1 MHPDLR
7 PYLAPE
13 HEDEVFFTVLR
24 SPIGEIGW
32 MLSRRDRI
40 YAWDG
45 WWSALA
51 VPLMDL
57 EEIGDLQPLSGKV
70 AAGATLD
77 EVWAA
82 NRRAFTTVD
91 HVPSLFADAHLGAG
105 GLVERIRSG
114 DSGERGITDDDR
126 ARLLEADP
134 LAFLSLG
141 TPEGMRALADL
152 VE

>member
-24 SPIGEIGW
+24 SLSGEIGW

-40 YAWDG
+40 YTWDG

-51 VPLMDL
+51 VPLTDL
-57 EEIGDLQPLSGKV
+57 EEIGDLEPLAGKLPG
-70 AAGATLD
+70 GATLD

-105 GLVERIRSG
+105 GLVERIRG
-114 DSGERGITDDDR
+114 EDSGEHSITDDVR
-126 ARLLEADP
+126 SALLEADP

-141 TPEGMRALADL
+141 TPEGMRALADV